1 MSLITVPHLILKNTD
16 CEDVLNGFKSKQ
28 TNKKKINQKKQQT
41 NHLKSTNIIPLQVEV
56 LYSA

>member
-28 TNKKKINQKKQQT
+28 TNKQKIAQKNQQT